1 MTRKNNHRKNMNTS
15 FISST
20 SIKQFSSNFHVL
32 EGLNEDATAYE
43 SKISDEE
50 TIDVEEQEHLS
61 RSTGV
66 FESNT
71 SGVPVFD
78 SQDDHNKN
86 IDDKEQ
92 EHLPKS
98 TGFDSKDSCLP
109 PYDPVTNYLSPR
121 PKFLKYNPERHR
133 EILARQEKLKIL
145 LDHFIKEREEIVNKS
160 VRNREEHE
168 KEEEFE
174 DDVKF
179 GLKMFLQYLLVMV
192 VLILMTLIIPSMN
205 SPRVSLISLHG
216 FNVSETEAETFDHM
230 MLMAGHLSDI
240 EIDKGYI
247 KHDHNAIT
255 VSTKDLV
262 AMQHDHRADVC
273 ADDEVKDLETVL
285 DFIMLEPIILSSKMT
300 ETYRFEDEIEVYDL
314 DPSNVNEESEIL
326 KPIVDED
333 EIEVYDLSSSHV
345 NEESEILKPIVDED
359 ETEVYDLSS
368 SNVNEESEIL
378 KPIVDEDEIEVYD
391 LGSSHVNEESEIL
404 KPIVDEDETEV
415 YDLSSSNV
423 NEESEILKPIV
434 DEDEIEVYDLGSSN
448 ANEKSEILKPIVDE
462 DEIEVYDLSSSHV
475 NEESEILKPTVDEDE
490 STKSLN
496 VIEYAIEGNETSKNV
511 TKMAYFDLFFVVF
524 GSAIAIVM
532 LTCTRALCCS
542 MQSEIDYVNEVFDE
556 SSYAGSFGSKSS
568 RFLECHEINKAASS
582 SNQTNYFDIQ
592 QSTDDS
598 HSHGSFTIEKKIVKN
613 KRSKTSEVMISAV
626 RRSSRIHNRSIS
638 SP

>member
-1 MTRKNNHRKNMNTS
+1 MN
-15 FISST
+15 FV
-20 SIKQFSSNFHVL
+20 VL

-121 PKFLKYNPERHR
+121 PKFLKYNPDRHR

-145 LDHFIKEREEIVNKS
+145 LDHVVKEREEIVNKS
-160 VRNREEHE
+160 VGNREEHE

-174 DDVKF
+174 DGF
-179 GLKMFLQYLLVMV
+179 QFSLKMFLQYLLVMM
-192 VLILMTLIIPSMN
+192 VLILMTLTIPSMN
-205 SPRVSLISLHG
+205 SPRVSLKFLHG
-216 FNVSETEAETFDHM
+216 FNVSETEAETFDPM

-273 ADDEVKDLETVL
+273 EDDEVEDLETVL
-285 DFIMLEPIILSSKMT
+285 DFIMLEPIILLSKKT

-333 EIEVYDLSSSHV
+333 EIEVYDLSSSNA
-345 NEESEILKPIVDED
+345 NEKSEILKPIVDED
-359 ETEVYDLSS
+359 EIEVYDLSS

-391 LGSSHVNEESEIL
+391 L
-404 KPIVDEDETEV
+404 
-415 YDLSSSNV
+415 SSSNV
-423 NEESEILKPIV
+423 NEESEILK
-434 DEDEIEVYDLGSSN
+434 S
-448 ANEKSEILKPIVDE
+448 
-462 DEIEVYDLSSSHV
+462 
-475 NEESEILKPTVDEDE
+475 TVDEDE
-490 STKSLN
+490 SIKSLN
-496 VIEYAIEGNETSKNV
+496 VIEYAIEGNKTSKNV
-511 TKMAYFDLFFVVF
+511 TKMAYVDLIFVAF
-524 GSAIAIVM
+524 GSVIAVVM
-532 LTCTRALCCS
+532 FACTRALCCS
-542 MQSEIDYVNEVFDE
+542 MQSEIGYVNEVFDE
-556 SSYAGSFGSKSS
+556 SSYAGSFGS
-568 RFLECHEINKAASS
+568 NKAASS
-582 SNQTNYFDIQ
+582 SNQTNNFDIQ

-613 KRSKTSEVMISAV
+613 KGSKTSEVMISTV
-626 RRSSRIHNRSIS
+626 RQSSRIHNRSIS

>member
-1 MTRKNNHRKNMNTS
+1 MN
-15 FISST
+15 FV
-20 SIKQFSSNFHVL
+20 VL

-98 TGFDSKDSCLP
+98 TGFNSKDSCLP

-192 VLILMTLIIPSMN
+192 VLILMTMTIPSMN

-216 FNVSETEAETFDHM
+216 FNVSETEAETFDPM
-230 MLMAGHLSDI
+230 MLMAGHLSGI

-247 KHDHNAIT
+247 KHDHNAVT

-273 ADDEVKDLETVL
+273 EDDEVEDLETVL
-285 DFIMLEPIILSSKMT
+285 DFIMLEPIILS
-300 ETYRFEDEIEVYDL
+300 I
-314 DPSNVNEESEIL
+314 
-326 KPIVDED
+326 
-333 EIEVYDLSSSHV
+333 
-345 NEESEILKPIVDED
+345 
-359 ETEVYDLSS
+359 
-368 SNVNEESEIL
+368 
-378 KPIVDEDEIEVYD
+378 
-391 LGSSHVNEESEIL
+391 
-404 KPIVDEDETEV
+404 
-415 YDLSSSNV
+415 
-423 NEESEILKPIV
+423 
-434 DEDEIEVYDLGSSN
+434 
-448 ANEKSEILKPIVDE
+448 
-462 DEIEVYDLSSSHV
+462 
-475 NEESEILKPTVDEDE
+475 
-490 STKSLN
+490 
-496 VIEYAIEGNETSKNV
+496 
-511 TKMAYFDLFFVVF
+511 F